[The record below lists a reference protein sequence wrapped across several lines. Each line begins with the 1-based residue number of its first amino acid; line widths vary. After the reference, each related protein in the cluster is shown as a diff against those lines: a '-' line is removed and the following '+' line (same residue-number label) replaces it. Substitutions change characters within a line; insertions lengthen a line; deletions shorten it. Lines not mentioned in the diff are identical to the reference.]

1 MPSDKTGRNLFVCI
15 PPDHMRNDLPSAV
28 SLTRLAG
35 IDRID
40 AALCNPTERMVYVS
54 VVDDTGNTVTLPCF
68 GVRTDVN
75 KVVLMAHR
83 IGRPD
88 KTVVDMPFQ
97 TEFFVRWRDGLVTK
111 ESFWHGLVLDYG
123 PSQTGAD
130 LYSDGTIE
138 EIEWPG
144 YRGTKGAR
152 WFRTK
157 AEAEAKP

>member
-1 MPSDKTGRNLFVCI
+1 MPNEKIGENLFVCI
-15 PPDHMRNDLPSAV
+15 PPDHMRDDLPSAV

-35 IDRID
+35 IDRLD
-40 AALCNPTERMVYVS
+40 AALCNPDERMVYVS
-54 VVDDTGNTVTLPCF
+54 VIDDTGNTVTLPCF
-68 GVRTDVN
+68 SVRVGEN
-75 KVVLMAHR
+75 RVVLMAHR
-83 IGRPD
+83 TGRPD

-111 ESFWHGLVLDYG
+111 ESFWHGLVLEYG
-123 PSQTGAD
+123 PSQVGAD

-138 EIEWPG
+138 EIECFG